1 MACRGTAHA
10 FVLGSDVSDGLDLER
25 LYSSMV
31 RMRAFEQILAS
42 LWRRGLVSGEMHLG
56 IGEEGVVAGLFDHLD
71 RDDALALDYRPTPAL
86 LAHGVSP
93 AAIALEVLGHG
104 NGLNAGH
111 GGHMHLFSPEH
122 RSASTGIVG
131 SPAPLA
137 CGLALATQRLRP
149 GSIAVGFFGD
159 GAVNQGMVMEAWN
172 LASVWNLPA
181 LFVCKDNQWAATT
194 RTDRLTAGSIAGR
207 ARSFGL
213 NTRVVDGTDVLA
225 VRRAAGPLVAAARC
239 GEPGI
244 LVAKCRRPSGHM
256 LDDTLSRTARSPREV
271 LSMAREAMRGRVGVS
286 SVRHMAGLTGTLAE
300 AIGDRWLPHRDPL
313 RTAARR
319 LGDRAEEIERAAR
332 DRLERELREVS
343 TVAGVAL

>member
-1 MACRGTAHA
+1 M
-10 FVLGSDVSDGLDLER
+10 SDAPDLER

-31 RMRAFEQILAS
+31 RMRAFEETLAA

-56 IGEEGVVAGLFDHLD
+56 IGEEGVVAGLFDHLEPE
-71 RDDALALDYRPTPAL
+71 DALALDYRPTPAL
-86 LAHGVSP
+86 LAHGVSA
-93 AAIALEVLGHG
+93 AAIALEVLGRDD
-104 NGLNAGH
+104 GLNAGR
-111 GGHMHLFSPEH
+111 GGHMHLFSPD
-122 RSASTGIVG
+122 RRAASTGIVG

-137 CGLALATQRLRP
+137 CGLALAAQRLRP

-172 LASVWNLPA
+172 LASVWNLPV

-194 RTDRLTAGSIAGR
+194 RTDRLTSGSIAGR
-207 ARSFGL
+207 ARSFDL

-225 VRRAAGPLVAAARC
+225 VSRAAGPLVASARR

-256 LDDTLSRTARSPREV
+256 LDDTLSRTARSPQEL
-271 LSMAREAMRGRVGVS
+271 LSVAKEAMGGRFDVS
-286 SVRHMAGLTGTLAE
+286 SLRHMAGLTGTLAK

-313 RTAARR
+313 RMAAKRI
-319 LGDRAEEIERAAR
+319 GDRAQAIERDSRA
-332 DRLERELREVS
+332 RLEAELEAAL